1 MKTLLK
7 NCVKALS
14 KHHMVILMAATIVS
28 LASAVVVSLW
38 DAAFWKFIAIT
49 PEPETCSICED
60 GNGIRYHAPVLV
72 NLSTGML
79 WELEI
84 YDNDPRRPWEIAE
97 EQHWNDGVF
106 RFLDGNAAMSW
117 NSVDHINIATIGDDL
132 GKFDPTHFCHDC
144 RALLAETATK
154 GYALLDLYDLE
165 NIQAFAVEDG
175 KEYTIRDYTV
185 SVYKDKENGGV
196 SVEVTGHLFD
206 AE

>member
-7 NCVKALS
+7 NCVKVLS
-14 KHHMVILMAATIVS
+14 KHHMVILMATAIVS
-28 LASAVVVSLW
+28 LASAVVVFLW

-84 YDNDPRRPWEIAE
+84 YDNDPRRPLEIAE
-97 EQHWNDGVF
+97 EQRWDDRVF
-106 RFLDGNAAMSW
+106 RFLDGNATMSW
-117 NSVDHINIATIGDDL
+117 SSVDHSNIVTIGDDL
-132 GKFDPTHFCHDC
+132 GKFDPMHFCHDC
-144 RALLAETATK
+144 RTLLTETATK

-165 NIQAFAVEDG
+165 NIQAFAVEAG
-175 KEYTIRDYTV
+175 AEHTIRDYC
-185 SVYKDKENGGV
+185 
-196 SVEVTGHLFD
+196 
-206 AE
+206 